1 MYLEISRLKPE
12 EIEEATNMM
21 LEALHEN
28 YITDVEIEMNIA
40 LDVKTVSKEA
50 RKIIE
55 RQLKSLLNSEKA
67 AVFAARTDGV
77 LAGYAIVVIEDDVAD
92 FWDLVVKKEYR
103 HIGIGTSLIKNVEK
117 FAKEKGCSAIK
128 LDVNVENENAIKLYE
143 KLGYKKVSF
152 IMMKG
157 DRLNGLP

>member
-1 MYLEISRLKPE
+1 MQFEISRLKPE
-12 EIEEATNMM
+12 EVEEAKNMM

-40 LDVKTVSKEA
+40 LDIKTVSEKA
-50 RKIIE
+50 GNIIKN
-55 RQLKSLLNSEKA
+55 QLKNLLNSEKA
-67 AVFAARTDGV
+67 AVFAARVDGA
-77 LAGYAIVVIEDDVAD
+77 LAGYAIVVVEGDIAD

-103 HIGIGTSLIKNVEK
+103 NIGIGTSLIKDVEK
-117 FAKEKGCSAIK
+117 FAKEKGCVAIK
-128 LDVNVENENAIKLYE
+128 LDVNAENENAIKLYE

>member
-1 MYLEISRLKPE
+1 MHLEISRLKPE

-67 AVFAARTDGV
+67 AVFAARTDAF
-77 LAGYAIVVIEDDVAD
+77 LQAM
-92 FWDLVVKKEYR
+92 L
-103 HIGIGTSLIKNVEK
+103 
-117 FAKEKGCSAIK
+117 
-128 LDVNVENENAIKLYE
+128 
-143 KLGYKKVSF
+143 
-152 IMMKG
+152 
-157 DRLNGLP
+157 